1 MRNVLE
7 YLEKSACLKSGENT
21 ILDAVEEISYKNGWI
36 DRDRLI
42 EEANS
47 YGNSSY
53 GKHLMQ
59 VANGKIL
66 H

>member
-1 MRNVLE
+1 ML
-7 YLEKSACLKSGENT
+7 S
-21 ILDAVEEISYKNGWI
+21 AVEEISYKNGWI